1 MECLLCGH
9 SRTHKH
15 GKTKKGIQRY
25 KCPHCERT
33 FPENLNSLYYN
44 RHLSPEEVHTIL
56 QSHAEG
62 SSLRGVSRISGRAYG
77 TVVSLIR
84 DASQKAQMVHN
95 AEVQQV
101 KTDKI
106 IGDEMWSFIKKTEEL
121 SARRCRNGRLLDWN

>member
-9 SRTHKH
+9 KKAYKH
-15 GKTKKGIQRY
+15 GKTAKGFQRY
-25 KCPHCERT
+25 KCPKCNQT
-33 FPENLNSLYYN
+33 FPEHLGTLYYN
-44 RHLSPEEVHTIL
+44 RHLSSDEVHIIL

-95 AEVQQV
+95 AEVKQV
-101 KTDKI
+101 ETQEI
-106 IGDEMWSFIKKTEEL
+106 IADEMWSFVQKNKRKAFAA
-121 SARRCRNGRLLDWN
+121 SNANQVN